1 MIEMKALFVA
11 GTAAAAASVA
21 GIGCGGYTI
30 MQGLPVIIAG
40 IAVALVSMPKTG
52 WFYNN

>member
-1 MIEMKALFVA
+1 MRALFIA
-11 GTAAAAASVA
+11 GTAAAGSALA
-21 GIGCGGYTI
+21 GVGCGGYAI